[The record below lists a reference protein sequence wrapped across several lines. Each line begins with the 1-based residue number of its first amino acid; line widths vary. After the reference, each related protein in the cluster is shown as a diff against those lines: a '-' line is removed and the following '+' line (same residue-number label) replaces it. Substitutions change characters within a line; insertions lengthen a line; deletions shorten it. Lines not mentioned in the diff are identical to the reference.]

1 MTPEHIETLQEGQI
15 FVFGSNLQGHHIGGA
30 ARQAREKFGA
40 VYGQGEG
47 LQGQSYAIP
56 TMQMTIPEIKWH
68 VERFI
73 QFADQHPEMTFLVT
87 RVGCGIA
94 GFSDSQIAPL
104 FAGAYSLS
112 NVYLPIEFWKVLSYK
127 YKM

>member
-68 VERFI
+68 VEQFI

-127 YKM
+127 FQ